1 MILSHEMLQERTPPD
16 ARILKI
22 REYEDRL
29 AQIQNAVKVSDKTVP
44 HSTMAAVVITGR

>member
-1 MILSHEMLQERTPPD
+1 LLQQPVNSTISSPQAKTPPD

-29 AQIQNAVKVSDKTVP
+29 AKIQNAVKVCSLIAI
-44 HSTMAAVVITGR
+44 S